1 MGKQMTNEELTAF
14 NKVRKLY
21 QIAFVTRDL
30 KKSMQAW
37 IDNLKIGPWAVLT
50 FTEKTVKNLKV
61 DGKLVNEPFKF
72 LIAISWIGD
81 MQLEIIQPV
90 YGPTIY
96 DAFLEKHGEGLH
108 HIKEQIHDDQ
118 IAKVLAEYRD
128 KGIGVKQ
135 TGQFDVD
142 VHYYLETEPKLDFIY
157 ELGNC
162 PLLDLPPEMVE
173 MYPPEK
179 VAS

>member
-1 MGKQMTNEELTAF
+1 MSNTMTNEELAAF
-14 NKVRKLY
+14 NKSRKLY

-30 KKSMQAW
+30 EKSMQAW

-50 FTEKTVKNLKV
+50 FTEKSVKNLKV
-61 DGKLVNEPFKF
+61 DDKPVTEPFKF
-72 LIAISWIGD
+72 LIAISWIGE

-96 DAFLEKHGEGLH
+96 DAFIEKHGEGLH
-108 HIKEQIHDDQ
+108 HIKEQIHEDQ
-118 IAKVLAEYRD
+118 IQDVLDEYRS
-128 KGIGVKQ
+128 KGIGVMQ
-135 TGQFDVD
+135 TGQFDID
-142 VHYYLETEPKLDFIY
+142 VHYYLHTEPKLDFIY

-162 PLLDLPPEMVE
+162 PMLDLPPEMVE

-179 VAS
+179 K